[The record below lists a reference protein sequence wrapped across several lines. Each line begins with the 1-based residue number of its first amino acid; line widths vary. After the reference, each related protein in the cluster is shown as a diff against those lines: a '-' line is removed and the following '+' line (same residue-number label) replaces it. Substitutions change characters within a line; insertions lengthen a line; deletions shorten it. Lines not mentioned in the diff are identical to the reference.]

1 MDKVPS
7 FQAKVTIMKDS
18 GNKIQL
24 LGLVSI
30 NGKMVGH
37 IKDNGWTIKC
47 MELAIISRKMEGFM

>member
-1 MDKVPS
+1 MGKVPL
-7 FQAKVTIMKDS
+7 FQAKVTIMKDN

-37 IKDNGWTIKC
+37 IKDNG
-47 MELAIISRKMEGFM
+47 